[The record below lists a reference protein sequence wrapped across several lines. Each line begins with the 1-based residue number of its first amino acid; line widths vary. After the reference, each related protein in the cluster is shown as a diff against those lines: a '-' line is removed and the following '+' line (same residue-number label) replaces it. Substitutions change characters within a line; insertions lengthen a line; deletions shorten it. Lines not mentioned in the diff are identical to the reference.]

1 MDIQAF
7 TARHLGQSSSRP
19 DYYTP
24 CGANKHF
31 YIFIC
36 LGDGSLGFLRGERSG
51 QLTRFA
57 CRADALRFCAGRNE
71 AEKQR
76 VATLDARRDPLE
88 ARRSTLKTQR
98 SMAAG
103 EEVA

>member
-1 MDIQAF
+1 MDIPAF
-7 TARHLGQSSSRP
+7 TARHLGQLSSTP
-19 DYYTP
+19 GYYTP
-24 CGANKHF
+24 YGMNKHF

-36 LGDGSLGFLRGERSG
+36 LGDSSLGFLLGERSG